1 MIVDINKK
9 NYHVCDNEFITNV
22 HTEYVTL
29 IIKDKLGYFERI
41 ISLLCELT
49 LSSLHT
55 FDFICYNQTHGG
67 FVPLNCAQHFKNTYM
82 LKTSELH
89 ETNIIKNIENHSIL
103 NTHVYNTDYSNLKSN
118 NINNFNDLI
127 IYSENINDIEQ
138 EIITNYDP
146 IILTNYDDNFIN
158 LNKNKDKH
166 YYKLANTNLQIY
178 LPNKYIE
185 TFISHFHYYI
195 DEKNKI
201 LNYDNL
207 INLCIMV
214 KNGGELF
221 EQMLIHNMNIID
233 RWTILD
239 TGSTDGTI
247 ETIHKLLVGKKKG
260 NLYQEPFINFRDSR
274 NRCLELAGKQCK
286 YNIMLDD
293 TYNVVGDLR
302 SFLNE
307 IRGDQFADSYSI
319 YIKSNDIEYISNRIT
334 KSENNLR
341 YIYTIHE
348 VIQEKNN
355 ISVLIPKNRVLID
368 DKINIYMKNRSKDR
382 NTYDLQCLYEMIK
395 EYPNEPRH
403 LYYLAQTYVNLNNLE
418 KAAEYYYKRAFFY
431 IDGHVQEKFDALFS
445 FARISAFELKKPW
458 EECETYFK
466 LCTEWQPTRPEGDY
480 LIGIYYYSI
489 NNEQTAFKY
498 LKNAFN
504 IGFPINQ
511 QYSLRPS
518 ISYIFTPY
526 YLALLCYEFKDYELG
541 YNACKLYLDNNNTDE
556 SFFQLMTDWYKIY
569 SLLMAM
575 PPKVKI
581 PRVFD
586 KPIFCIVADGGFT
599 KWSGSNILT
608 TGVGGSE
615 TWVIEMARYIKKLSN
630 YEVIV
635 FCNCENDEIFE
646 GVKYIKLNRFLE
658 TIASIKIEYCII
670 SRFSEYIPV
679 SIHGYVENIYLISHD
694 IKFSGN
700 IIPIHPKLKK
710 IFCLSEWHCKLFLE
724 SFPQFND
731 ITKPLHYGID
741 FTHFFSDTFEKVPY
755 SFIYSSFPNRGLIVV
770 LKMWPRIIERYPQAK
785 LNIFTDVNNE
795 WANQFYKEEL
805 KEIRN
810 ILEEYKQ
817 IYKDSVINHGWVSKK
832 ILSDY
837 WKQSAIWFYPCK
849 FKETF
854 CLTALEAALTKT
866 LAITNGIAALED
878 TVGTRGI
885 TVPGENVLDLDWQDK
900 AFIQI
905 CNALDNP
912 DANLGL
918 IIKNYQWAVSHSWE
932 NQAKK
937 ILTMIETT
945 TALGTPNISMTI
957 TEKNQDIDNLNN
969 FNNFKI
975 YYINLE
981 HRTDRNTHFL
991 KECSKQGIPLEKIQR
1006 FNAINGLTHLFTETE
1021 KKLFENVDYL
1031 QMQTKHQIMGNQL
1044 SHFYIYLEMIKN
1056 NYETIIIC
1064 QDDIIFKEHFIMHI
1078 NNILNNLPLNAEI
1091 VHFGFNKYAARD
1103 VVLPWDFNSK
1113 TDDDL
1118 CFSKVNNYICKLKP
1132 VFQPLYN
1139 TNNSTGYILT
1149 KNGAKNY
1156 INHILKNGFKYATD
1170 CDINKYLIFNDIYYG
1185 SITALATTLPEF
1197 GSDVFAN
1204 IYNSE
1209 IIQSDNKLTP
1219 NNNFLDY
1226 VNIYNWTNDLPKNTN
1241 AKITFVKMLS
1251 KFGSYSSCTILEI
1264 GTFVGTSV
1272 INMLQYLPNASA
1284 TVVDNWLDNKEGN
1297 IDTLINTNTNNI
1309 ENIFYK
1315 NVKNAGFMHRITAI
1329 KGDTTFV
1336 LIELLKQEKFFDFIY
1351 IDGSR
1356 IGFDC
1361 YIDSLVGWKLLNKNG
1376 IMAINLCLQD
1386 MPLTDDYQTIKGVEY
1401 FLDKVKEQS
1410 IVLEKGSRLF
1420 IQKINYE

>member
-1 MIVDINKK
+1 MIVEINKK
-9 NYHVCDNEFITNV
+9 KYHVCDDEFITNI
-22 HTEYVTL
+22 HAEYNNL
-29 IIKDKLGYFERI
+29 IIKDKLGYLERI
-41 ISLLCELT
+41 ISLLCELS
-49 LSSLHT
+49 LLHT

-67 FVPLNCAQHFKNTYM
+67 FVPLNCTQYFKNTYI
-82 LKTSELH
+82 LKTSELQQ
-89 ETNIIKNIENHSIL
+89 TNILKNIENFAIS
-103 NTHVYNTDYSNLKSN
+103 NTYVYNTDYSKLKTN
-118 NINNFNDLI
+118 KFNDLI
-127 IYSENINDIEQ
+127 IYSENINDIDNEM
-138 EIITNYDP
+138 IINYDP
-146 IILTNYDDNFIN
+146 IILTNYDNDFT
-158 LNKNKDKH
+158 NKNINKDKY
-166 YYKLANTNLQIY
+166 YYKLTNTNLQIY

-185 TFISHFHYYI
+185 TFINHFHYYI
-195 DEKNKI
+195 DEKNKM

-221 EQMLIHNMNIID
+221 KQMLVQNINIID

-247 ETIHKLLVGKKKG
+247 ETITNLLVGKKKG
-260 NLYQEPFINFRDSR
+260 NLYQEPFINFRESR

-293 TYNVVGDLR
+293 TYNIVGNLR
-302 SFLNE
+302 SFLDE

-319 YIKSNDIEYISNRIT
+319 YVKSHDIEYISNRIT

-348 VIQEKNN
+348 VIQQDNN
-355 ISVLIPKNRVLID
+355 ISVLIPKNRAYVD
-368 DKINIYMKNRSKDR
+368 DKTNIYMQNRSKDR
-382 NTYDLQCLYEMIK
+382 NICDLQCLYEMIK
-395 EYPNEPRH
+395 KYPNEPRH
-403 LYYLAQTYVNLNNLE
+403 LYYLAQTYVNLNNFE
-418 KAAEYYYKRAFFY
+418 KAAEYYYKRAFFH
-431 IDGHVQEKFDALFS
+431 IDGHVQEKFDALFL
-445 FARISAFELKKPW
+445 FARISTLELKKPW
-458 EECETYFK
+458 KECETYFK
-466 LCTEWQPTRPEGDY
+466 LCTEWQPTRPEGDFF
-480 LIGIYYYSI
+480 IGIYYYNI
-489 NNEQTAFKY
+489 NDKLTAFKY
-498 LKNAFN
+498 LKNSFD
-504 IGFPINQ
+504 IGFPIDQ

-518 ISYIFTPY
+518 ISYIYTPY
-526 YLALLCYEFKDYELG
+526 YLALLCYEFNDFILG
-541 YNACKLYLDNNNTDE
+541 YNACKLYLDNNKTDE
-556 SFFQLMTDWYKIY
+556 TFYEIMTDWYKIY
-569 SLLMAM
+569 SLLVAM

-581 PRVFD
+581 PQVFD

-615 TWVIEMARYIKKLSN
+615 TWVIEMARYINKMSN
-630 YEVIV
+630 YEVLV
-635 FCNCENDEIFE
+635 FCNCENEEIFE

-658 TIASIKIEYCII
+658 TIASIKIEHCII
-670 SRFSEYIPV
+670 SRYSEYVPV
-679 SIHGYVENIYLISHD
+679 SIHGHVENIYLISHD
-694 IKFSGN
+694 IKFTGI

-710 IFCLSEWHCKLFLE
+710 IFCLTEWHCNLFLQ
-724 SFPQFND
+724 SFPQFNN
-731 ITKPLHYGID
+731 ITKALHYGID
-741 FTHFFSDTFEKVPY
+741 FTHFFSDTFEKIPY

-770 LKMWPRIIERYPQAK
+770 LKMWPRIINRYPQAK

-817 IYKDSVINHGWVSKK
+817 TYKGSVINHGWVSKK
-832 ILSDY
+832 ILSNY
-837 WKQSAIWFYPCK
+837 WKQTSIWFYPCK

-878 TVGTRGI
+878 TVGSRGI
-885 TVPGENVLDLDWQDK
+885 TVPGENVLDLDWQDN

-912 DANLGL
+912 QSNLGL
-918 IIKNYQWAVSHSWE
+918 IIQNYQWAISHSWE

-937 ILTMIETT
+937 LLTMIDIDTT
-945 TALGTPNISMTI
+945 TALETPNISLRI
-957 TEKNQDIDNLNN
+957 SEKNQEMSNKLEN
-969 FNNFKI
+969 FDKI

-991 KECSKQGIPLEKIQR
+991 KECSKQCIPLEKIQR
-1006 FNAINGLTHLFTETE
+1006 FNAINGSTHLFTETE

-1031 QMQTKHQIMGNQL
+1031 QMQMQTKHKIMGNQL

-1064 QDDIIFKEHFIMHI
+1064 QDDIVFKEQFIMHI
-1078 NNILNNLPLNAEI
+1078 NNILNNLPQNAEI

-1113 TDDDL
+1113 IDDNDL

-1156 INHILKNGFKYATD
+1156 INYILKNGFKYATD
-1170 CDINKYLIFNDIYYG
+1170 CNINKYLIVNDIYYG
-1185 SITALATTLPEF
+1185 TINPLATTLPEF
-1197 GSDVFAN
+1197 GSDVFPN
-1204 IYNSE
+1204 IYNNE

-1219 NNNFLDY
+1219 NNIFLDY
-1226 VNIYNWTNDLPKNTN
+1226 ANIYNWTNDLPKNTN

-1251 KFGSYSSCTILEI
+1251 TFASYSSCTILEI

-1284 TVVDNWLDNKEGN
+1284 TVVDNWLDNKDVNFDTN
-1297 IDTLINTNTNNI
+1297 ITNNTNNI

-1329 KGDTTFV
+1329 KGDATFV
-1336 LIELLKQEKFFDFIY
+1336 LTDLLKQKKQFNFIY

-1361 YIDSLVGWKLLNKNG
+1361 YIDCFLSWQLLNKNG
-1376 IMAINLCLQD
+1376 IMAINLCLQNSS
-1386 MPLTDDYQTIKGVEY
+1386 LTNDYQIMKDIEY
-1401 FLDKVKEQS
+1401 FLDKVKEQT
-1410 IVLEKGSRLF
+1410 IILEKGSRVF